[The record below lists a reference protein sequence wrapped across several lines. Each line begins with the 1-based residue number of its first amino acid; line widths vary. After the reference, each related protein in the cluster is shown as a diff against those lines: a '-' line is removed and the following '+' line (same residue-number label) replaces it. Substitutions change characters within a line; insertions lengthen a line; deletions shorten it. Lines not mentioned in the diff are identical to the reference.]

1 MKQELQDKLVD
12 VISAIHSATGKASD
26 FALEQL
32 PEIAQQYVMY
42 GRVRSVVL
50 VLLFS
55 ILAVASLKY
64 AHWAY
69 KNPWNYSSFS
79 FDKDAKR
86 SESNCLAIFI
96 GMASGVASIISAVGS
111 VNVLVWVAPK
121 VWLLQALAGLV
132 K

>member
-12 VISAIHSATGKASD
+12 VIGAIQSATGKAND
-26 FALEQL
+26 FAMEQL

-42 GRVRSVVL
+42 GRVRSAL
-50 VLLFS
+50 FFLLFL
-55 ILAVASLKY
+55 ILAGSSFKY

-69 KNPWNYSSFS
+69 KNPWNLSTY

-86 SESNCLAIFI
+86 SDSNLVAIAT
-96 GMASGVASIISAVGS
+96 GMVFGVFFTVCAWEAA
-111 VNVLVWVAPK
+111 NVLVWVAPK
-121 VWLLQALAGLV
+121 VWLLQALAALV